1 MNSGTV
7 GRSLE
12 CIHWVEGLL
21 RGGTPQFCL
30 FVTKLYVLTISA
42 REKPSHHLV
51 LNQLS
56 SHALPGRSLST
67 NTRVSLASILAS
79 AECWNVLDHKE
90 MEENASAKNRL
101 AGGFEPLFKDDY
113 TNLFFWVVAMRNAPR
128 IGVFLSH
135 MCHVPSKRWYDD
147 QGDRN
152 HQVL

>member
-1 MNSGTV
+1 MLVDPWSK
-7 GRSLE
+7 S
-12 CIHWVEGLL
+12 IGLKAYETRCL
-21 RGGTPQFCL
+21 KPQFCL

-56 SHALPGRSLST
+56 SQALPGRSLST

-79 AECWNVLDHKE
+79 EECWITKKWRRMHLPKIGWLVVLNHYLKMIIRTCSFGWLLCATHQE
-90 MEENASAKNRL
+90 L
-101 AGGFEPLFKDDY
+101 
-113 TNLFFWVVAMRNAPR
+113 VC
-128 IGVFLSH
+128 FLSH
-135 MCHVPSKRWYDD
+135 MCHFPSKRWYDD

>member
-1 MNSGTV
+1 M
-7 GRSLE
+7 
-12 CIHWVEGLL
+12 
-21 RGGTPQFCL
+21 
-30 FVTKLYVLTISA
+30 
-42 REKPSHHLV
+42 
-51 LNQLS
+51 
-56 SHALPGRSLST
+56 
-67 NTRVSLASILAS
+67 
-79 AECWNVLDHKE
+79 LDHKE

-152 HQVL
+152 HQVLYNVRPLSYVCWFRFAPVTSSL